1 MPMDVDDSASSGF
14 GSIQQQQQAVPP
26 VNIAAA
32 TAASSSDGKKLAHI
46 TTSRFADLQIS
57 SESKRALSQVFKYEY
72 MTTVQAETLPIIL
85 SNGGNRDCLAKA
97 KTGTGKTLAFMI
109 PTIEQIINKKSS
121 NNTDNVNCLVISP
134 TRELAQQI
142 STETEKLLTFHNNN
156 NLKKV
161 VTMVGGTNKNK
172 DVKALRGKTPFVVAT
187 PGRLLDHLQ
196 NSNLAQRMSNLDVL
210 IFDEA
215 DQLLDM
221 GFRPDIERILRLLQP
236 SKNTR
241 QTLLFSATIPNQV
254 NDIANIAL
262 RPNWAFVDTVGE
274 ESEQTHQHVQ
284 QQLMISSQQDIVRN
298 LFSILDRET
307 TSGPYKIIVF
317 FTTARL
323 VGFMSELFNSVSS
336 QIGYKVLEIHSR
348 KTQKAREKAS
358 EAFRKSTNAVMFTSD
373 VTARGMDYPDV
384 TFVLQVGLTDR
395 SQYIHR
401 LGRTARAGKDGK
413 GGLLL
418 ADYEEHHMTKRE
430 LKDMPLVPMSV
441 PDSQRANSAATQA
454 IQNVARSKDLT
465 TSGEQAYRAW
475 LGYYNGA
482 LKKLRWDKKQLVQQA
497 NMWASEVGLR
507 EQPSLQRKT
516 VGKMGLKGVPGLRLE

>member
-1 MPMDVDDSASSGF
+1 
-14 GSIQQQQQAVPP
+14 
-26 VNIAAA
+26 
-32 TAASSSDGKKLAHI
+32 
-46 TTSRFADLQIS
+46 
-57 SESKRALSQVFKYEY
+57 
-72 MTTVQAETLPIIL
+72 
-85 SNGGNRDCLAKA
+85 
-97 KTGTGKTLAFMI
+97 MI
-109 PTIEQIINKKSS
+109 PTIEQIINYKKSS
-121 NNTDNVNCLVISP
+121 NNDNVNVLIISP

-142 STETEKLLTFHNNN
+142 ATETEKLLTFHNN

-196 NSNLAQRMSNLDVL
+196 TSNLAERMSNLNVL
-210 IFDEA
+210 ILDEA
-215 DQLLDM
+215 DQLLGKSELNLIHPLILYSICDTDILLSLDM

-241 QTLLFSATIPNQV
+241 QTLLFSATIPEQV
-254 NDIANIAL
+254 NEIANIAL

-284 QQLMISSQQDIVRN
+284 QQLMVSSQECMIRD
-298 LFSILDRET
+298 LFSILDREI
-307 TSGPYKIIVF
+307 TSTSPYKIIVF

-497 NMWASEVGLR
+497 NMWASEVGLC